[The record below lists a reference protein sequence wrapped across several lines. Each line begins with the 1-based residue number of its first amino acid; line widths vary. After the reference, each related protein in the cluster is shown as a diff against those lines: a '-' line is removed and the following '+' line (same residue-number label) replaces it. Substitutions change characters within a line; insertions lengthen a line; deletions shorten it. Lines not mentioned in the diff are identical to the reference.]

1 MSAKTTRILKEAR
14 SLFWPWCAVIIA
26 GALRLVEQSDSA
38 LLRGGALQGIHP
50 LVEAISF
57 LGFFVGIPL
66 LATLSL
72 GNEFHYRTLQL
83 LLSQPVSRMEIWSE
97 KLIVTI
103 VAVLAAALVFRYG
116 QQSTFPQDPELW
128 VVGGAL
134 IIAMI
139 SSATFWT
146 LVARSTMGG
155 LALNA
160 VSCSI
165 PLVWHL
171 RRAGIGTRSAHASC
185 VHSFDCG
192 SSRDHVAGG
201 RKNVGDAFLA
211 PDPARAGSPPV
222 AHQTGHSRVHRFG
235 LCRSASHLAAD
246 GRQIHLRID
255 PHVREPG
262 CGDDLAAWGAALE
275 LCLILVRLRG

>member
-72 GNEFHYRTLQL
+72 GNEFHHRTLQL

-171 RRAGIGTRSAHASC
+171 RREGRSEERRVGKEWRCGGWAARVKYRGTSRS
-185 VHSFDCG
+185 
-192 SSRDHVAGG
+192 
-201 RKNVGDAFLA
+201 
-211 PDPARAGSPPV
+211 
-222 AHQTGHSRVHRFG
+222 Q
-235 LCRSASHLAAD
+235 
-246 GRQIHLRID
+246 
-255 PHVREPG
+255 
-262 CGDDLAAWGAALE
+262 
-275 LCLILVRLRG
+275 